1 MQIFLQIYTKFA
13 RMKGIENPNSY
24 SQKISWHC
32 TCMLKISFKVER
44 VYFEIDED
52 KLEQWEKPQIKESK
66 KAFFYATIRYYN
78 TNSYN
83 NLNIH

>member
-1 MQIFLQIYTKFA
+1 
-13 RMKGIENPNSY
+13 
-24 SQKISWHC
+24 
-32 TCMLKISFKVER
+32 MLKISFEVER

-78 TNSYN
+78 TLIILLCYHQV
-83 NLNIH
+83 LQYKFLQ